1 MADLS
6 TKYLGLDLRNPIV
19 IGSSGLTNSV
29 KEIVELDKNGAGAVV
44 LKSIFEEQIILQAE
58 HSLKQ
63 AEEHGMMYTELSE
76 TLDYIDVHVKE
87 KELGNYLALI
97 KEAKSKVQIPVIA
110 SINAITAHEWT
121 SFAKRIEEAG
131 ADALELNI
139 FIMPFNLEADC
150 EKNEQAYYDILKKV
164 KSQVTIPVS
173 VKISP
178 YFSNLGKV
186 VKTLEANGADG
197 VVLFNRFS
205 TPDIDIQNMKV
216 THGDILSHASDIANS
231 LRWIAIL
238 AKRVNLSLAASTG
251 VHDGE
256 AVVKQLL
263 AGATVTQMTSA
274 IYKHGPSYVLDVLKF
289 VNDWMESKGFNYID
303 QVRGK
308 LSQAANENANAY
320 ERMQFMK
327 YFSEIK

>member
-6 TKYLGLDLRNPIV
+6 TKYLGLSLRNPIV

-58 HSLKQ
+58 HSMREALAHDLMY
-63 AEEHGMMYTELSE
+63 AEYSE
-76 TLDYIDVHVKE
+76 NMDYLDTHLRE
-87 KELGNYLALI
+87 KELGNYLAMI
-97 KEAKSKVQIPVIA
+97 SEAKNKTDIPLIA
-110 SINAITAHEWT
+110 SINAVTSTEWT
-121 SFAKRIEEAG
+121 SFAKRIESAG

-139 FIMPFNLEADC
+139 FIMPFNVDKGC
-150 EKNEQAYYDILKKV
+150 EENEQTYYDILKKV
-164 KSQVTIPVS
+164 KSQVNIPVS

-186 VKTLEANGADG
+186 VRNLEANGANG

-205 TPDIDIQNMKV
+205 TPDIDIRNMKV
-216 THGDILSHASDIANS
+216 THGDILSHPSDIANS

-251 VHDGE
+251 IHDGE
-256 AVVKQLL
+256 AVIKQLL
-263 AGATVTQMTSA
+263 AGATVTQLTSA
-274 IYKHGPSYVLDVLKF
+274 IYKHGPSYILDVVKF
-289 VNDWMESKGFNYID
+289 VNDWMENKGFNYID

-308 LSQAANENANAY
+308 LSQATTENPNAY

-327 YFSEIK
+327 YFSDIK